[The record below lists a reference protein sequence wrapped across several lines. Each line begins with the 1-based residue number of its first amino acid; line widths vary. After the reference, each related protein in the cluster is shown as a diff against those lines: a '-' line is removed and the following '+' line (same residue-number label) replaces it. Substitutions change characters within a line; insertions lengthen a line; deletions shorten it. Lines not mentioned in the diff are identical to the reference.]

1 MTFISCHRIWLWEVL
16 EITVC
21 KNNCEVCDVF
31 LWSLRCCFIF
41 LFVLRFF
48 FFFWTFCG
56 KQQEILCLYAPM
68 YPSVAAHTRVQCTHE
83 HTQQDRHTRTHTHTH
98 SFYYANFHVAAIRL
112 PWRKLLVF
120 VTLGTGGTERGGSVK
135 KSETMLHL
143 GTTPSTP
150 PVLFLLG
157 TPRLEF
163 ILIFSSSWQRF
174 YLHCFNLYLFCTLK
188 ITLRKGCGDGE
199 GGSGE
204 WGIGSC
210 ISSAAK
216 QKLLCKCRV
225 QRWRWQWKCAQVT
238 KAKKERRSG
247 EGEREGRQCSV
258 DRGWYCVGV
267 KGSANRKRIS
277 VWRQQR

>member
-31 LWSLRCCFIF
+31 LWSLRCCFF
-41 LFVLRFF
+41 FHFVLRFF
-48 FFFWTFCG
+48 FFFELFVASS
-56 KQQEILCLYAPM
+56 KKFYAYM
-68 YPSVAAHTRVQCTHE
+68 HRCTLQLQHIRECNAHTNTHSK
-83 HTQQDRHTRTHTHTH
+83 TGTLAHTHTSH
-98 SFYYANFHVAAIRL
+98 THTFILLCKFSCSCDSPALKEAARFCHTRHWWDREGRWCEKEWDHATPRDNTRVSL
-112 PWRKLLVF
+112 PPLPPF
-120 VTLGTGGTERGGSVK
+120 
-135 KSETMLHL
+135 
-143 GTTPSTP
+143 

-188 ITLRKGCGDGE
+188 ITLRTGCGGGE
-199 GGSGE
+199 GGRGE

-247 EGEREGRQCSV
+247 GWGRGSGKV
-258 DRGWYCVGV
+258 D
-267 KGSANRKRIS
+267 SA
-277 VWRQQR
+277 V